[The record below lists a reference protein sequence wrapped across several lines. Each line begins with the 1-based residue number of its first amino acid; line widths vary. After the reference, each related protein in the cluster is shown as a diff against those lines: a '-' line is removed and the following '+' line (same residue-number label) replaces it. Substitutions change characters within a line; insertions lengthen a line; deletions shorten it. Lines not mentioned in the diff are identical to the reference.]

1 MSEKQEE
8 RIAVEISA
16 EAEAMFQRLVE
27 HLIENGKLMIIGL
40 GGTGK
45 TNAVMHLVRY
55 LMNKAEYKEGR
66 IIIRIG
72 DSANVWKLK
81 FDKIPFVDIT
91 KKPSIPDDE
100 GTLLLDLGYLSTD
113 KNVALLE
120 NLVKQD
126 YYRQRDLMNK
136 NNGQTPIKR
145 IYVFEEIQ
153 NLFGSYKRSDFWL
166 KIWSESRNY
175 GQYFIGLA
183 QRLSDVSTRIV
194 ERTKYILIGSLSGD
208 NDLAKVKRMFGKEIG
223 ERVIHEIQSLKRG
236 DFLLIDTQNVES
248 NSWEIY
254 FPKFEQNGTPFEYD
268 NRGNGHVRVKR
279 VFL

>member
-1 MSEKQEE
+1 MTELENKIAIEMS
-8 RIAVEISA
+8 ASA
-16 EAEAMFQRLVE
+16 EETLQRLE
-27 HLIENGKLMIIGL
+27 RCLIENGKLMIIGL

-45 TNAVMHLVRY
+45 TNTAMHIVHY
-55 LMNKAEYKEGR
+55 LMSKAEYKDGK
-66 IIIRIG
+66 IIIRLG

-81 FDKIPFVDIT
+81 FDRIPYVDIT
-91 KKPSIPDDE
+91 KKPSIPDNE
-100 GTLLLDLGYLSTD
+100 GTLLLDLGYLSNA

-126 YYRQRDLMNK
+126 YYIQRELMDK

-183 QRLSDVSTRIV
+183 QRLSDVSTKIV
-194 ERTKYILIGSLSGD
+194 ERTKYMLIGSLSGD
-208 NDLAKVKRMFGKEIG
+208 NDLGKVRRMFGKETG
-223 ERVIHEIQSLKRG
+223 ERVINIVMTLKRG
-236 DFLLIDTQNVES
+236 EFLLIDKDNTD
-248 NSWEIY
+248 NSLKIY
-254 FPKFEQNGTPFEYD
+254 FPKFEQNGKPYEYD
-268 NRGNGHVRVKR
+268 NKGNGHIRAER
-279 VFL
+279 VFV